1 MDPRQPAATPDLA
14 AILATL
20 SQFVH
25 PAYTTPPPV
34 PVAEHVSA
42 SQNVTTFAP
51 DPSTL
56 LPPLPTAKP
65 QDPRLRPQSRSATA
79 SPKPKIDP
87 ATITTWPEGL
97 RCVTKLAAQN
107 AHFAVSIR
115 RMIDEQKK
123 HEMRWYQ
130 ERQAM
135 KQSHATRASASAQAQ
150 SILQSLGNVVTHAP
164 PSPEQARSAIE
175 TELAEFDR
183 KIYAAQ
189 SAMEVAMTGELKGLG
204 VPFFGTR
211 SETVVPDG
219 EDDPSSR
226 RNLLAP
232 TITAG
237 ELMSLR
243 RKMVGHLEDLY
254 RD

>member
-25 PAYTTPPPV
+25 PAYTTPVPV
-34 PVAEHVSA
+34 PAPEHVSA
-42 SQNVTTFAP
+42 SQNVSTLAP

-56 LPPLPTAKP
+56 LPPLPTARP

-79 SPKPKIDP
+79 SPRPMIDP
-87 ATITTWPEGL
+87 ATIITWQEGL

-107 AHFAVSIR
+107 AQFA
-115 RMIDEQKK
+115 MIDEQKK

-130 ERQAM
+130 ERQAL
-135 KQSHATRASASAQAQ
+135 KQSHATRVSASAQAQ
-150 SILQSLGNVVTHAP
+150 SILQSLGNAVTAAP
-164 PSPEQARSAIE
+164 PPPQSQEANE
-175 TELAEFDR
+175 VELAEFDH

-211 SETVVPDG
+211 SETVVPNG